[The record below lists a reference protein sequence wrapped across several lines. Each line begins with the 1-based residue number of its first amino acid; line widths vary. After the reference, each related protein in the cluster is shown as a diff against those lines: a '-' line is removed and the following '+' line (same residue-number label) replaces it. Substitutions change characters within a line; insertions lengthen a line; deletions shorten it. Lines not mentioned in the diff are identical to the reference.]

1 MVTKKSAEV
10 ETDPTVG
17 FKLSLNHRMLKWSL
31 KNKGKNEDQLQL
43 CLFFLFHFCLSKK
56 ISLGRF
62 TK

>member
-31 KNKGKNEDQLQL
+31 KNKWKNEDQFQL
-43 CLFFLFHFCLSKK
+43 CLFFFFISVFPKK
-56 ISLGRF
+56 NF
-62 TK
+62 TWEIH